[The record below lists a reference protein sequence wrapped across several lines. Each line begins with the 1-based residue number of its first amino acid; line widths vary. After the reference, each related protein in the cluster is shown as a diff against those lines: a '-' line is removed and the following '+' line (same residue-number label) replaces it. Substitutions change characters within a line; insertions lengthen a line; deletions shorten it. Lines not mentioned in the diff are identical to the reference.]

1 MSYAP
6 VRGLPDDLM
15 LSLEVLLSPL
25 SAFLGPGA
33 DEAGCVTARGMETVL
48 LHGPLEEGHSA
59 DGTGAFL
66 QPCLLSH
73 GPAL

>member
-1 MSYAP
+1 M
-6 VRGLPDDLM
+6 
-15 LSLEVLLSPL
+15 LLSPL

-48 LHGPLEEGHSA
+48 WPGGKHGPLEEGHSA
-59 DGTGAFL
+59 DGTGALL

-73 GPAL
+73 EPVL